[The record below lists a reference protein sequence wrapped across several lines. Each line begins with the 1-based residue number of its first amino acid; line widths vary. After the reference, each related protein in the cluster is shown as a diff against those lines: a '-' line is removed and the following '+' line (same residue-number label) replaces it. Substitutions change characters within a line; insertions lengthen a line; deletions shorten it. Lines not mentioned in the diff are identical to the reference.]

1 MASGTR
7 GALKMRNAVAAETA
21 ASLPP
26 DAAFR
31 DSVADH
37 VARLNVK
44 LKRQLGQFA
53 KETFNLTIVET
64 RIVIL
69 LGIYAPCTVNDLAAR
84 SDIDRTQISRSIGV
98 LAELNIAQK
107 SPGTTD
113 RREAI
118 LVLTGPGRQIHDS
131 ILTELYRRNRQLIEG
146 IPASALATFFHVM
159 ELLIDRA
166 DG

>member
-1 MASGTR
+1 
-7 GALKMRNAVAAETA
+7 LKIRNAVALETA
-21 ASLPP
+21 AGTLPS

-84 SDIDRTQISRSIGV
+84 SDIDRTQISRSIGL
-98 LAELNIAQK
+98 LAELNIARK
-107 SPGTTD
+107 SPGPTD

-118 LVLTGPGRQIHDS
+118 LSLTGHGRQIHAS
-131 ILTELYRRNRQLIEG
+131 LLAELYRRNRQLIAG
-146 IPASALATFFHVM
+146 IQEDALATFFDVM
-159 ELLIDRA
+159 ERLIERA